1 MEQSI
6 PFFVYICIMKNSVNI
21 INKKSKFEYEFI
33 QVEIAGIKLSGS
45 EVKAIRMGKASISE
59 GYCYFNNGELLIKG
73 MNISDYGYGSFH
85 ETVRDRKL
93 LLKKRQLN
101 NLESQL
107 INGLTIIPY
116 RLFLNDKGLI
126 KIEIALARGKKLY
139 DKRQSIKERDIDR
152 DMKRGN

>member
-1 MEQSI
+1 
-6 PFFVYICIMKNSVNI
+6 MKNSVNI

-93 LLKKRQLN
+93 LLKKRQLS